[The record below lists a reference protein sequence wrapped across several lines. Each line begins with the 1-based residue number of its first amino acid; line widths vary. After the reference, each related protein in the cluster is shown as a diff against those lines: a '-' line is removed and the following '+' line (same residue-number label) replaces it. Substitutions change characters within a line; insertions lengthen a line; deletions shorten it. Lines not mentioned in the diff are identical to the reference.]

1 MPAHAPDPETDLFRP
16 YAEVLLRFAQA
27 AAERTGRPLSDAAL
41 EVTNLHRRLGFG
53 RIENGVPAPR
63 WRAFAEGLDA
73 GPTPAARLDWTV
85 AAFAASISGAAPPAP
100 GGQAEFGC
108 FSYELL
114 EDDEVVRIHFTNRE
128 DDPDQSPLVQAKV
141 ARRRAE
147 LEALFADVRARAPA
161 ARRVRGGSWLY
172 NLEAYRRLFP
182 AAYVASIRTP
192 PSVRLTGTS
201 TWGQLLDFRGR
212 VKPAARAALLANL
225 PRLDPAAPW
234 TAFPLR
240 ALDAECEVEAFYA
253 AYGV

>member
-1 MPAHAPDPETDLFRP
+1 MTAQPHPETDPFRP
-16 YAEVLLRFAQA
+16 YAEVLLLFAQA
-27 AAERTGRPLSDAAL
+27 VAERTRRPLSDAAL

-53 RIENGVPAPR
+53 RVQDGVPAPP

-85 AAFAASISGAAPPAP
+85 DAFARAAQSPPDP
-100 GGQAEFGC
+100 SGQAEFGC
-108 FSYELL
+108 FSYEMM
-114 EDDEVVRIHFTNRE
+114 EDDQVVRIHFTNRE
-128 DDPDQSPLVQAKV
+128 DDPDQGPLVLAKV

-147 LEALFADVRARAPA
+147 LAALFADVRARAPT

-182 AAYVASIRTP
+182 EAYIASIRTP
-192 PSVRLTGTS
+192 PTARLTGTS

-212 VKPAARAALLANL
+212 VKPAARAALIANL

-240 ALDAECEVEAFYA
+240 ALDVECEVEAFYA
-253 AYGV
+253 AYRV